1 MTTTNQIIRDY
12 ENADFERKLNLFL
25 SHRSL
30 REQFARIDD
39 NQRRSSA
46 ASCVANLQQEE
57 TGTWFQ
63 RMMLRWLGA

>member
-1 MTTTNQIIRDY
+1 MNATKQILETY
-12 ENADFERKLNLFL
+12 ESADFEKRLSLFL

-30 REQFARIDD
+30 RDQFAQIDD

-46 ASCVANLQQEE
+46 GYGVAVPQQEE
-57 TGTWFQ
+57 NGSWVH